1 MGWKREFKK
10 MQKETKKTSNFF
22 DNSEDISS
30 LIIWDRAM
38 KPANHWNIDNLVID
52 ISKYNDLIQE
62 IIKNQNSPENKDK
75 YSWNLGSI
83 SIVEKFYSYPMAS
96 YFKETY
102 NSISNR
108 LGSYEAALIVN
119 SISKFSFYITKKFWK
134 LFNYTFANKNINDTP
149 LIRVF
154 EVMQRTS
161 LEALDGIIEKAFLLI
176 DKRKLD
182 PYRHH
187 LLIEEIIDLGDD
199 FTYHWSRMYDQ
210 VIDLTV
216 ETFIFQSKYGK
227 AKSTNNSTI
236 QANFFSVDEDEEFDT
251 FFEKTKTLVFN
262 DEVNDAFNYFGISK
276 MAKPDEFKKIY
287 RKMAKQF
294 HPDLNSDQNSAME
307 MKKINLFKEIVEKY
321 YEKYEII

>member
-10 MQKETKKTSNFF
+10 MQKETKKASNLF

-30 LIIWDRAM
+30 LILWERAM
-38 KPANHWNIDNLVID
+38 SSASHWKVDNLVID
-52 ISKYNDLIQE
+52 ISKFNGLIQE
-62 IIKNQNSPENKDK
+62 IIINQIMPDNISA

-83 SIVEKFYSYPMAS
+83 SIVEKFYAYPMAS

-108 LGSYEAALIVN
+108 LGVYEATLIVL
-119 SISKFSFYITKKFWK
+119 SCSKFSYYITKKFWK
-134 LFNYTFANKNINDTP
+134 LFNYTFANKNINEIP
-149 LIRVF
+149 LLRVF

-161 LEALDGIIEKAFLLI
+161 LEALEGIIEKSFLLI

-182 PYRHH
+182 PYKHH

-227 AKSTNNSTI
+227 PNNPSKSTVESD
-236 QANFFSVDEDEEFDT
+236 FFSVEDEDDFDD

-276 MAKPDEFKKIY
+276 IAKPDEFKKIY

-294 HPDLNSDQNSAME
+294 HPDLNSDQSSATE

-321 YEKYEII
+321 YEKYEIF